1 MTEPKVLEDVNFFR
15 QHGAKIGIASV
26 LAFTSGI
33 VDIIGYHGVFHY
45 FTAHLTGTTVQLG
58 HSLISRNTKDI
69 AAAGVILSAFFLGSL
84 IGRALIE
91 LGSRTQLRRIASITL
106 MIEAVLLAV
115 VAGWFTEGGTPYWG
129 LAALAGSMG
138 IQTATMTGI
147 GPLTVHTTFVT
158 GMVNKLAQLV
168 SRISFRSFDFWKT
181 KSRTAVQ
188 QRNQSKEI
196 QLASFIF
203 GVWICHAG
211 GAVLGTWSFG
221 FWGLRALFIAVGLLG
236 VSLLTDQIRPLSVR
250 EEKEQSES

>member
-69 AAAGVILSAFFLGSL
+69 AAAVVILSAFFLGSL

-115 VAGWFTEGGTPYWG
+115 VAGVGSPKGGTPSWG

-147 GPLTVHTTFVT
+147 
-158 GMVNKLAQLV
+158 
-168 SRISFRSFDFWKT
+168 
-181 KSRTAVQ
+181 
-188 QRNQSKEI
+188 
-196 QLASFIF
+196 
-203 GVWICHAG
+203 
-211 GAVLGTWSFG
+211 
-221 FWGLRALFIAVGLLG
+221 
-236 VSLLTDQIRPLSVR
+236 RPA
-250 EEKEQSES
+250 